1 MAAPRLRWKPKARCG
16 LIPCLSPCSARPT
29 GLTACPMV
37 ACMLIDYK
45 TGTPPTKPQQE
56 AYEKQL
62 LLAAAAMAERGGF
75 ADLGPSEV
83 ARISYVGLGA
93 GSKVEETEIDETV
106 TGKVWEGLIRLIT
119 RYLARETGYTA
130 RRAVFEDRYPGDYDH
145 LARYGEW
152 QMSDRCDP

>member
-1 MAAPRLRWKPKARCG
+1 
-16 LIPCLSPCSARPT
+16 
-29 GLTACPMV
+29 
-37 ACMLIDYK
+37 
-45 TGTPPTKPQQE
+45 
-56 AYEKQL
+56 
-62 LLAAAAMAERGGF
+62 MAERGGF

-93 GSKVEETEIDETV
+93 ASKVEETEIDETV

-152 QMSDRCDP
+152 QMSDRATPETVGPEGAP